1 MQMQKRNLKIGLI
14 VPQFPSY
21 SETFFI
27 SQVTGLCERG
37 HFVYVFS
44 SSVNKD
50 AELEKSLNLSKYKN
64 LKIVSLHFDPFNIYT
79 ITKIFLNS
87 IYFINELK
95 FRKGSLKNFFFI
107 SLCKIYLSRY
117 KCDVYHFGYSGIAA
131 FYLPVI
137 HSLNGRIVVSCRGT
151 AENIKPLSET
161 GRISKLRALFERAD
175 KIHCVSTS
183 MVNTI
188 QQYKAPVSKIFINR
202 PAVDINFFSRRS
214 DYSPSKT
221 IRILSIGRLV
231 FQKGFM
237 IGILAMQELN
247 RMFCNFEWVIMGDGP
262 EDEELLFN
270 IHLMGLDDKIKLA
283 GKKIKDE
290 VLKGYE
296 SADIFFL
303 PSVSEG
309 IANVVIEAMAMELP
323 VVSSSCGGLKEL
335 IADGKNGLLCKNY
348 DYKAMAKALY
358 DLSIN
363 FEKRKALGKD
373 ARKTIEKD
381 FSLER
386 YIDVFEQHYYELLN

>member
-1 MQMQKRNLKIGLI
+1 MQQRSLKIGII

-27 SQVTGLCERG
+27 SQVLGLCKRG

-50 AELEKSLNLSKYKN
+50 SKLQKSLDLNKHDN
-64 LKIVSLHFDPFNIYT
+64 LKIISLHFDPFNIYT
-79 ITKIFLNS
+79 ISKILLNS
-87 IYFINELK
+87 IYLINEMK

-107 SLCKIYLSRY
+107 SLCKIYLGRY

-137 HSLNGRIVVSCRGT
+137 QALNRRIIISCRGT
-151 AENIKPLSET
+151 AENVKPLSET
-161 GRISKLRALFERAD
+161 GRISKLRTLFEEAD
-175 KIHCVSTS
+175 KIHCVSAS

-188 QQYKAPVSKIFINR
+188 QQYNAPVSKIFINR
-202 PAVDINFFSRRS
+202 PAVDIKFFSRKS
-214 DYSPSKT
+214 DYLPSKK
-221 IRILSIGRLV
+221 IRILSVGRLV

-237 IGILAMQELN
+237 IGLLAMVELN
-247 RMFCNFEWVIMGDGP
+247 KMFCNFEWVIMGDGP
-262 EDEELLFN
+262 EDEELFFN
-270 IHLMGLDDKIKLA
+270 IHLMGLEDKIKLA
-283 GKKIKDE
+283 GKKTKDE
-290 VLKGYE
+290 VLEGYE
-296 SADIFFL
+296 STDIFFL

-335 IADGKNGLLCKNY
+335 ITGDTNGLLCNNY

-358 DLSIN
+358 DLSTN
-363 FEKRKALGKD
+363 FEKRKTLGKA
-373 ARKTIEKD
+373 ARKTVEED

-386 YIDVFEQHYYELLN
+386 YIDVFEQHYYQLLN